1 MRAARLVPT
10 QPRAWWALRDA
21 LVAAKKPRAALTALR
36 ALHGATDD
44 RGTRKA
50 ACADAAG
57 LCGKVANNHPFCLY
71 IA

>member
-1 MRAARLVPT
+1 LRAARLVPS

-36 ALHGATDD
+36 ALHASTEDPL
-44 RGTRKA
+44 TRKSV
-50 ACADAAG
+50 CADAVD
-57 LCGKVANNHPFCLY
+57 LCGKVAGHHPFCLD